1 MNKVGAQVEQRDQT
15 GRSLGVWLGAAFYVL
30 GGVAVLTTLW
40 ALPPKVDRVPP
51 SIAALIAIAAGIAML
66 FVPWHRF
73 SERALLALPLGGF
86 VLIAAAG
93 VAAPHLLEH
102 YVALYLLTL
111 IFVGLTQPPGTALAV
126 YPLAVASFMIG
137 TRADVPSE
145 QVIGAVL
152 TGAFGLFVS
161 EALSLVVTRYRS
173 AERDVRR
180 LLAATRRLASAGDET
195 EAATL
200 LCAVA
205 SEVLGADI
213 AMVYTA
219 DPNERSRYVS
229 RASHGMDAG
238 PFTVDILGEPS
249 GIGEALSTG
258 DTIFISDAAR
268 STLVSHRI
276 LDQLDIASVLFIPL
290 PGQVGH
296 VGALAIGWRRRVRRL
311 DDVGQTSIEVLST
324 EAGGALERLGVAAR
338 LVQEAA
344 TDELTELLNRRAFN
358 RHLDSMRPG
367 DVVIMIDL
375 DHFKAINDEH
385 GHGAGD
391 VALRTMAD
399 CLRRAARES
408 DLLARWGGEEFAVIL
423 SRSTLAGANS
433 MIERLRTEWTT
444 ANGPTTF
451 SAGIAQR
458 VDGEGPV
465 MTLGR
470 ADNAL
475 FKAKQQGRDRV
486 QVAD

>member
-1 MNKVGAQVEQRDQT
+1 
-15 GRSLGVWLGAAFYVL
+15 VWLGGGFYAL

-40 ALPPKVDRVPP
+40 ALPSNVDRLPP
-51 SIAALIAIAAGIAML
+51 TVAAGLAIAAGVGML
-66 FVPWHRF
+66 FVPWPRF
-73 SERALLALPLGGF
+73 GERALLVIPISGF
-86 VLIAAAG
+86 VLIATTGAM
-93 VAAPHLLEH
+93 APHLLEH
-102 YVALYLLTL
+102 YAPLYLLGL
-111 IFVGLTQPPGTALAV
+111 IFVGLTQTPGTAFAV
-126 YPLAVASFMIG
+126 FPLAVASFMIG
-137 TRADVPSE
+137 TRADVPRD
-145 QVIGAVL
+145 QLIGAVL
-152 TGAFGLFVS
+152 TGVFGLFVS
-161 EALSLVVTRYRS
+161 EALSLVVSRYRS

-180 LLAATRRLASAGDET
+180 LLAATRRLASAADEA

-205 SEVLGADI
+205 SEVLGADM

-219 DPNERSRYVS
+219 DPSEGSRYMS
-229 RASHGMDAG
+229 RAAHGIDAG

-249 GIGEALSTG
+249 GIGEALRTG
-258 DTIFISDAAR
+258 DTVFISDAAR
-268 STLVSHRI
+268 STLVARRI
-276 LDQLDIASVLFIPL
+276 LDQLDVASVLYIPL

-296 VGALAIGWRRRVRRL
+296 VGALAVGWRRRVRRL
-311 DDVGQTSIEVLST
+311 HDVSQTSIEVLST

-358 RHLDSMRPG
+358 RHLDAMRLG

-375 DHFKAINDEH
+375 DHFKAINDLH

-391 VALRTMAD
+391 VALRAMAD

-423 SRSTLAGANS
+423 AKSTVAGAHS
-433 MIERLRTEWTT
+433 MLERLRGEWT
-444 ANGPTTF
+444 AAAGPTTF

-458 VDGEGPV
+458 AEGEGPV

-475 FKAKQQGRDRV
+475 YQAKQQGRDRV